1 MNYAHIKAHPIA
13 GALGA
18 EITGV
23 DLGNLSDEL
32 FEEIHHA
39 WLQHQVIFF
48 RGQSI
53 SPRQQIA
60 LAHRLGEIHHHP
72 FMRGMSDF
80 PDILEIIKT
89 EDDTHTFGSVW
100 HTDQMF
106 NPEPAKATILY
117 AKETPTAGGDTLF
130 ASMYLAYDALSD
142 GMKAMLADVKTWSV
156 GNNFKNNGGVDR
168 REVYEGNSQMAN
180 KVRNPVNLVTE
191 AAHPLFRTHPET
203 GRKGLY
209 IGSHVQT
216 LEGFHEAEAE
226 PFLAY
231 LRQHSVRP
239 EFTCRFRWEPGSL
252 ALWDNRCVQHHA
264 LADYAGQR
272 RRMHR
277 ITICGDKP
285 F

>member
-1 MNYAHIKAHPIA
+1 
-13 GALGA
+13 
-18 EITGV
+18 
-23 DLGNLSDEL
+23 
-32 FEEIHHA
+32 
-39 WLQHQVIFF
+39 
-48 RGQSI
+48 
-53 SPRQQIA
+53 
-60 LAHRLGEIHHHP
+60 
-72 FMRGMSDF
+72 
-80 PDILEIIKT
+80 
-89 EDDTHTFGSVW
+89 
-100 HTDQMF
+100 
-106 NPEPAKATILY
+106 
-117 AKETPTAGGDTLF
+117 
-130 ASMYLAYDALSD
+130 MYLAYDALSE

-168 REVYEGNSQMAN
+168 REVYKGNTQMAN
-180 KVRNPVNLVTE
+180 KVRNPENLVTE

-209 IGSHVQT
+209 IGSHAQT

-226 PFLAY
+226 PIMAFLREHAV
-231 LRQHSVRP
+231 HP

-264 LADYAGQR
+264 VADYAGQR